1 MSGFEKIHFEM
12 LGVDS
17 DLHSRA
23 NSIGEKTP
31 RKMLS
36 FTGFQANEKE
46 NVVNAD
52 LMSVGIILYMLLV
65 GNPPFQGKSSKKLI
79 EEARVGYI
87 SFTYMH
93 RHVSQEAKDFV
104 KKLSQK
110 S

>member
-1 MSGFEKIHFEM
+1 M

-23 NSIGEKTP
+23 NSMGEKTP

-87 SFTYMH
+87 SFTYMQ